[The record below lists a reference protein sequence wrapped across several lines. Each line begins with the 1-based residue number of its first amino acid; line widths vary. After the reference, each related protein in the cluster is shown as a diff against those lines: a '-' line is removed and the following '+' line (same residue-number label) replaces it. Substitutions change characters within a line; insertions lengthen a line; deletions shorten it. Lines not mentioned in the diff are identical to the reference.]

1 MLVLGAV
8 HAVDVAN
15 RDFQSSVFID
25 RSLIVATAEVLEIQ
39 RCIIQLDLKCGERQ
53 ARVHLHLDFR
63 CAKIGRLLNM
73 KLKLGTQGHQEKDQE
88 IDEEKGDNIEENH
101 IARFLF
107 FTRIRISLLLVGHR
121 TPFQYNWS
129 VFFLIL
135 TFTGE
140 AGKSAFRRNFSALGV
155 VMRGKRV
162 IMELTMREDLRFAA
176 WHFVLLRQNGGNI

>member
-25 RSLIVATAEVLEIQ
+25 RSLIVATAEVLKIQ

-63 CAKIGRLLNM
+63 RAKIGRLLNM

-121 TPFQYNWS
+121 TPFNITGLY
-129 VFFLIL
+129 FFS
-135 TFTGE
+135 F
-140 AGKSAFRRNFSALGV
+140 
-155 VMRGKRV
+155 
-162 IMELTMREDLRFAA
+162 
-176 WHFVLLRQNGGNI
+176 